1 MVKKILSHAYL
12 YVILAV
18 LYIPVALIV
27 FFSFFNT
34 STFSLSGGFSF
45 ESYASI
51 FTSSQTPELLSAI
64 KNTLIIA
71 AISSTAAT
79 FLGSVAAV
87 GIFSM
92 KRKPRSAVLAVNQ
105 LPMINSEIVMAVSL
119 MIFFVSFGF
128 PAGYLRLCLA
138 HTAFCTPYVV
148 LAVMPKL
155 EAMDSNT
162 YEAALDLG
170 ASPVRAMFLVLLPI
184 MTPGIVSGF
193 MLAFTLSL
201 DDFIITQINKGATTG
216 INTLSTYIYSDARLK
231 GLSPFWFAI
240 FSIVFVLVLAI
251 LMFLNLRN
259 AKKEAKKSEELKKF
273 K

>member
-1 MVKKILSHAYL
+1 MLMD
-12 YVILAV
+12 
-18 LYIPVALIV
+18 
-27 FFSFFNT
+27 
-34 STFSLSGGFSF
+34 
-45 ESYASI
+45 
-51 FTSSQTPELLSAI
+51 AI
-64 KNTLIIA
+64 KHTLIIA
-71 AISSTAAT
+71 VISSVAAT
-79 FLGSVAAV
+79 LLGSFAAV

-92 KRKPRSAVLAVNQ
+92 RKKARSAVLGVNQ

-128 PAGYLRLCLA
+128 PAGYLRLCVA

-148 LAVMPKL
+148 LSIMPKL
-155 EAMDSNT
+155 ESMDKNI

-170 ASPVRAMFLVLLPI
+170 ASPLKAMLRVLLPI
-184 MTPGIVSGF
+184 VSPGIVSGF

-216 INTLSTYIYSDARLK
+216 INTLSTYIYSDAKLQ

-240 FSIVFVLVLAI
+240 FSIIFVAVLAI
-251 LMFLNLRN
+251 LMFVNLNN
-259 AKKEAKKSEELKKF
+259 AKREAKKNEELRKF